1 MKKFKEDCL
10 EFLKTG
16 RKQGMF
22 NAGPTVNLNAVLGCA
37 INFAHDRLDDVYSF
51 ECVYEACNEVTE
63 EFGEWVLE
71 GN

>member
-1 MKKFKEDCL
+1 MEKFKKDCL

-22 NAGPTVNLNAVLGCA
+22 NADPTVNLNAVLGCA
-37 INFAHDRLDDVYSF
+37 INFAHDRVESIQYFEDVYA
-51 ECVYEACNEVTE
+51 ACDEVTE
-63 EFGEWVLE
+63 EFGMWVLE